1 MIDEMKICSEL
12 SITLE
17 QLQIW
22 VEQGWLA
29 PTTVN
34 DGVAFTP
41 ADVARAQLIVSLSR
55 DFGANEEG
63 IDLILYLLDQVHD
76 LRRMLRAVRATAD
89 RMQPEARQVLW
100 TSLLEELASGG

>member
-22 VEQGWLA
+22 VEQGWLV
-29 PTTVN
+29 PTTAN
-34 DGVAFTP
+34 DGAAFTP

-63 IDLILYLLDQVHD
+63 VDLILYLLDQVHD

-89 RMQPEARQVLW
+89 RIHPEARQVLW